1 MNWRLYGLPI
11 AITSVLLVLFWLLG
25 PMLTPFLVAA
35 ALAYFTDPVVERLQS
50 WKWPRTLAVLTVLLL
65 IVLVFVLFV
74 LLVVPLLQHEIRLI
88 AQRLPAALGWLE
100 RVVLPW
106 VMEQTGRTDM
116 KLDLD
121 YLRSVLGDQIPQAS
135 TLIARMLSTVGSS
148 GLAIFA
154 FLANLLLI
162 PVIFFYLLRD
172 WPLIKARTGELA
184 PARWRERFT
193 PLMGECDQALAAF
206 VRGQILVMLALA
218 LYYTLGLMIVGL
230 DVALL
235 VGVLTGLASF
245 IPYLGFSLGLL
256 LAVLAALLQFADP
269 TMALWVIAVFA
280 GGQLLEG
287 VVLQPLL
294 LGDRIGLHPV
304 AVIFAVL
311 AGGQLFGF
319 TGVLLALPTAAVA
332 LVLLRHGLS
341 YYRQSRFY
349 QGEQSGDIT

>member
-1 MNWRLYGLPI
+1 MNWRVYGLPLAI
-11 AITSVLLVLFWLLG
+11 AAVLILLLWLLG

-35 ALAYFTDPVVERLQS
+35 ALAYFTDPVVEKLQS
-50 WKWPRTLAVLTVLLL
+50 WKWPRTLAVLSMLLL
-65 IVLVFVLFV
+65 IVLVFVLFI

-88 AQRLPAALGWLE
+88 AQRLPAALAALE
-100 RVVLPW
+100 RVLLPW
-106 VMEQTGRTDM
+106 LIEQTGRTDVSF
-116 KLDLD
+116 DLT
-121 YLRSVLGDQIPQAS
+121 YLRAMLAEHIPQS
-135 TLIARMLSTVGSS
+135 GTIIARTLATIGSS

-154 FLANLLLI
+154 FIANLLLI

-172 WPLIKARTGELA
+172 WPLVKSKAAELA

-193 PLMGECDQALAAF
+193 PLLAECDEALAAF

-218 LYYTLGLMIVGL
+218 MYYTVGLMVVGL

-256 LAVLAALLQFADP
+256 LAVVAALLQFADP
-269 TMALWVIAVFA
+269 MMALWVIAVFV
-280 GGQLLEG
+280 GGQVLEG

-319 TGVLLALPTAAVA
+319 TGVLLALPTAAVV
-332 LVLLRHGLS
+332 LVLLRHGLVR
-341 YYRQSRFY
+341 YRESPFFLGASR
-349 QGEQSGDIT
+349 SDIT

>member
-1 MNWRLYGLPI
+1 MNWRVYGLPL
-11 AITSVLLVLFWLLG
+11 AISAILVLLIWLLG

-35 ALAYFTDPVVERLQS
+35 ALAYFTDPVVEKLQS

-65 IVLVFVLFV
+65 VVLVFVLFV

-88 AQRLPAALGWLE
+88 AQRLPGAVGWLE
-100 RVVLPW
+100 QTVLPW
-106 VMEQTGRTDM
+106 VIEQTGRSDM

-121 YLRSVLGDQIPQAS
+121 YLRSMLGDQIPQAG
-135 TLIARMLSTVGSS
+135 TLLARALSTVTSS

-172 WPLIKARTGELA
+172 WPLIKSKTAELA

-193 PLMGECDQALAAF
+193 PLLGECDNALAAF
-206 VRGQILVMLALA
+206 VRGQILVMLSLA
-218 LYYTLGLMIVGL
+218 AYYTLGLMMVGL

-256 LAVLAALLQFADP
+256 LALLAALLQFADP
-269 TMALWVIAVFA
+269 VMALWVVAVFV
-280 GGQLLEG
+280 GGQVLEG

-319 TGVLLALPTAAVA
+319 TGVLLALPVAAVL
-332 LVLLRHGLS
+332 LVLLRHGVVA
-341 YYRQSRFY
+341 YRQSRFY
-349 QGEQSGDIT
+349 QGERSGDIT

>member
-11 AITSVLLVLFWLLG
+11 AVAVAVVTLLWLLG
-25 PMLTPFLVAA
+25 PMLAPFLVAA

-65 IVLVFVLFV
+65 ILLVFVLFV
-74 LLVVPLLQHEIRLI
+74 LLVVPLLQHEVRLI
-88 AQRLPAALGWLE
+88 AQRLPGAVLWLE
-100 RVVLPW
+100 QVVLPW
-106 VMEQTGRTDM
+106 VVEQTGRADM

-121 YLRSVLGDQIPQAS
+121 YLRSVLAEQMPQAGS
-135 TLIARMLSTVGSS
+135 LLATVLSTVGSS
-148 GLAIFA
+148 GLAIFG
-154 FLANLLLI
+154 FLAKLLLI

-172 WPLIKARTGELA
+172 WPLIKSRSAELA

-193 PLMGECDQALAAF
+193 PLLGECDDALAAF

-218 LYYTLGLMIVGL
+218 VYYTLGLMVVGL

-245 IPYLGFSLGLL
+245 IPYLGFALGLL
-256 LAVLAALLQFADP
+256 LALVAALLQFSDP
-269 TMALWVIAVFA
+269 IMAIWVLAIFA
-280 GGQLLEG
+280 GGQVLEG

-319 TGVLLALPTAAVA
+319 TGVLLALPMAAIA
-332 LVLLRHGLS
+332 LVLLRHGIAA
-341 YYRQSRFY
+341 YRQSRFY
-349 QGEQSGDIT
+349 LGQSSGDIT

>member
-1 MNWRLYGLPI
+1 MNWRLYGMPL
-11 AITSVLLVLFWLLG
+11 AIGLTLGILIWLLG

-35 ALAYFTDPVVERLQS
+35 GLAYFTDPVVERLQS
-50 WKWPRTLAVLTVLLL
+50 WKWPRTLAVLSVLLM

-88 AQRLPAALGWLE
+88 LQRLPAALGWLE
-100 RVVLPW
+100 QTVLPW
-106 VMEQTGRTDM
+106 LMEQTGRQDLS
-116 KLDLD
+116 LDLA
-121 YLRSVLGDQIPQAS
+121 YLRKVIAEQIPQAG
-135 TLIARMLSTVGSS
+135 TIIARTLATIGSS
-148 GLAIFA
+148 GLAIFT

-172 WPLIKARTGELA
+172 WPLIKTRTAELA
-184 PARWRERFT
+184 PLRWRERYT
-193 PLMGECDQALAAF
+193 PLLAECDTALAAF

-218 LYYTLGLMIVGL
+218 MYYTMGLVIVGL

-269 TMALWVIAVFA
+269 VMTLWVVAVFV
-280 GGQLLEG
+280 GGQVLEG

-319 TGVLLALPTAAVA
+319 TGVLLALPAAAVV
-332 LVLLRHGLS
+332 LVLLRHGLVR
-341 YYRQSRFY
+341 YRESPFFRGESR
-349 QGEQSGDIT
+349 GDIT